1 MSSKGFIPEMASLM
15 FEGRTC
21 IDYSL
26 VDGRVKCFELN
37 GHVLYDE
44 TKVIYS
50 EEDWRRKLYDFVK
63 SYGLDEDDGLGLH
76 AFIPKLLEE
85 FE

>member
-1 MSSKGFIPEMASLM
+1 MASLM
-15 FEGRTC
+15 FEGQTC

-26 VDGRVKCFELN
+26 VDGRVTCFELH

-44 TKVIYS
+44 TKIIYS
-50 EEDWRRKLYDFVK
+50 EEDWRRKLYDFIK
-63 SYGLDEDDGLGLH
+63 SCGLDEDDGFGLH
-76 AFIPKLLEE
+76 AFIPELLKE